1 MCFTARARIDFL
13 LGSPPYLS
21 PPSAAIFVAN
31 EWQGISWF
39 SASLAPKTNR
49 APMATLL
56 VLLHAS
62 GGGGDLCEC
71 ADLFT
76 CDSRRRTSQ
85 FPSRIINI
93 RRAPLPTTLKVQA
106 PAAPSRRPN
115 QRAHRKY
122 VHKSSF
128 TEASEEM
135 ITAQETTPHSRLE
148 SYYFCRWSYFEIC
161 ASQNALL

>member
-1 MCFTARARIDFL
+1 MCFTAARVLTFCSALHHIYLPLQQRSLSQMSGRGLADF
-13 LGSPPYLS
+13 PPVWPQKQTARRRRRCLFCCT
-21 PPSAAIFVAN
+21 P
-31 EWQGISWF
+31 
-39 SASLAPKTNR
+39 LA
-49 APMATLL
+49 
-56 VLLHAS
+56 
-62 GGGGDLCEC
+62 GEEICEC

-135 ITAQETTPHSRLE
+135 ITAQETTPQSRLE
-148 SYYFCRWSYFEIC
+148 SYYFCR
-161 ASQNALL
+161 